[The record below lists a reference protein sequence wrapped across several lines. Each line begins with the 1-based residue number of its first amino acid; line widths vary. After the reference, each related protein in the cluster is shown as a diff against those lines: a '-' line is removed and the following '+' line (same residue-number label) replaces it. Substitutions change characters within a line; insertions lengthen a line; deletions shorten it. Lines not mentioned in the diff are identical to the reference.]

1 MGKLKGIL
9 KITGQ
14 FDGLSFYEVNGK
26 IVVRKTGGFD
36 GKAIKTKASYVRTRE
51 NVSEFGMVVQTG
63 KNMRLVLRPFLKKV
77 HSSYLHN
84 HIVKK
89 LHEIMRC
96 DILSE
101 RGKRTVAQ
109 GLQTEEGRKLLNGF
123 EFNQAVPLSSMVVSK
138 FVVLPEEGQLLF
150 PGLKKEDICFPEYAT
165 HLTLEL
171 VVLWFDTETEIFSLV
186 KGERVVLSKTGFGP
200 GVSLGIDVLS
210 GTGLPIV
217 LLFAEFLQ
225 EVNGD
230 LLALEGCSLTV
241 VGTD

>member
-14 FDGLSFYEVNGK
+14 FDGLSFYEFNGK
-26 IVVRKTGGFD
+26 IVVRRTGGFD

-51 NVSEFGMVVQTG
+51 NASEFGMVVQTG
-63 KNMRLVLRPFLKKV
+63 KKMRLALRPFLKKI

-84 HIVKK
+84 HVVKK

-96 DILSE
+96 DILPE
-101 RGKRTVAQ
+101 RGKRTVAL

-138 FVVLPEEGQLLF
+138 FEVLPEEGQLVF

-165 HLTLEL
+165 HLALEL
-171 VVLWFDTETEIFSLV
+171 VVLWFDTETEMFSLV
-186 KGERVVLSKTGFGP
+186 KDGRVVLPKAGFEP
-200 GVSLGIDVLS
+200 GVTLGIDIIN

-217 LLFAEFLQ
+217 LLFTEFLQ
-225 EVNGD
+225 EVNGEQVG
-230 LLALEGCSLTV
+230 LEGCSLMV
-241 VGTD
+241 VG